1 MSVSLV
7 DADSVKVGAELH
19 RLTGAPVVFNPRRP
33 DATITREFKNETLWN
48 VLEALSA
55 EGSVQIANE
64 DFGHLRSVRQSFL
77 SGERMA
83 VCFSNVTAKRLARDL
98 TFLTGRE
105 VNVAAGDPKTLI
117 NYKGKEVNFEEM
129 VTAISLDAGIQMTI
143 R

>member
-1 MSVSLV
+1 MSFRLT
-7 DADSVKVGAELH
+7 DADSGKVGAELH
-19 RLTGAPVVFNPRRP
+19 RLTGAPVQFKPRRP
-33 DATITREFKNETLWN
+33 DATITREFNNETLWN
-48 VLEALSA
+48 VLESLSS

-64 DFGHLRSVRQSFL
+64 DFGHLRSVRHSFL

-105 VNVAAGDPKTLI
+105 VDVTAGDPKTVI
-117 NYKGKEVNFEEM
+117 NYRGTAVTFEEM
-129 VTAISLDAGIQMTI
+129 VSAVSLNAGIQMTI